1 MSGALSHVTKRA
13 AELRLAFDR
22 TFAEP
27 VRLDTTLKEDLLAIR
42 VGTQACA
49 MRVSEIAGLFADRKI
64 TPVPGGHAAL
74 RGIAGFRGA
83 IVPVYDLQILLGHS
97 SSETL
102 RWLVI
107 AAAAP
112 VALAFAGFDG
122 QLRVSRDAIVPDQS
136 RPEIRG
142 YARELVRTENFVGPV
157 VSLASVLDLI
167 KTERSEAAPKSQ
179 EEQ

>member
-1 MSGALSHVTKRA
+1 MSAALSHITQRA

-27 VRLDTTLKEDLLAIR
+27 VRLDTTFKEDFLAVR

-49 MRVSEIAGLFADRKI
+49 MRVSEITGLFADRKI

-74 RGIAGFRGA
+74 RGIAGFRGS

-122 QLRVSRDAIVPDQS
+122 QLRVSRDAIVSEPPRPGS
-136 RPEIRG
+136 RD
-142 YARELVRTENFVGPV
+142 YARELVQTENFVGPV
-157 VSLASVLDLI
+157 VNLASVLDMI
-167 KTERSEAAPKSQ
+167 KTERPEAAP
-179 EEQ
+179 